1 MNLMLLGPPGCG
13 KGTQAQRL
21 QDAHD
26 MIQLSTGEMLRAAVD
41 FGSEIG
47 REAAKTMEAGQL
59 VSDDII
65 IGMISERIDSLQG
78 RKGFILDGFPR
89 TQGQAEALDR
99 MLDEKGI
106 HLDHVIAMRVD
117 TAVLVRR
124 ISGRF
129 SCKSCGEGYNDEFK
143 LPVADGVC
151 DRCGESEFIRRKDD
165 QPETVEARLVAYD
178 KETEPVLAHYD
189 AKAMLNSVD
198 AMAAIDQVTLE
209 IEGVLETR

>member
-41 FGSEIG
+41 SGSEIG

-178 KETEPVLAHYD
+178 KETAPVLAHYD

-209 IEGVLETR
+209 IEGVLESR